1 MSSQPQLL
9 PISLHP
15 QDVVYTPSWVAR
27 DMVEFFNPVGSIL
40 EPCAGDGVF
49 LKFLNNSSWCEIAK
63 GKDFFAWNTPVDW
76 IVGNP
81 PFKQFD
87 KFLLHSYRVAQNI
100 VYLIPAD
107 KPFSS
112 LPRARMISDNGD
124 IVHMRYY
131 VDGPQMDMPEVHR
144 PMAAFYFRR
153 GYRGAMEKSYYSAQL
168 SNTASTR
175 QGVGSALSSNNLG
188 VTPCG

>member
-1 MSSQPQLL
+1 MSSQPQLF

-27 DMVEFFNPVGSIL
+27 DMVEFFKPVGSIL
-40 EPCAGDGVF
+40 EPFAGDGVF
-49 LKFLNNSSWCEIAK
+49 LKFLPSARWCEIEK
-63 GKDFFAWNTPVDW
+63 GVDFFAWNTPVNW
-76 IVGNP
+76 IVSNP

-87 KFLLHSYRVAQNI
+87 KILLHSFSVAENI

-107 KPFSS
+107 KPFNS
-112 LPRARMISDNGD
+112 LPRAKMISANGG

-153 GYRGAMEKSYYSAQL
+153 GYRGAMETSYYNAQL
-168 SNTASTR
+168 SNNA
-175 QGVGSALSSNNLG
+175 
-188 VTPCG
+188 